1 MILDIINSSLEI
13 VILSPND
20 AIGIL
25 DLRSLGYYKIQQGV
39 LQQNL
44 SKFRILSQQRM
55 CASSSVT

>member
-1 MILDIINSSLEI
+1 MLDVTNNSSEI
-13 VILSPND
+13 LILSQKE

-44 SKFRILSQQRM
+44 SKFYKCQISRE
-55 CASSSVT
+55 